1 MKKLSDKKLLKLYYD
16 VFDILQ
22 LDLFDNEETGKQ
34 EVCILDEQFTNEEL
48 IENLRKIRTQEWI
61 RFDETKKKADD
72 SDE

>member
-34 EVCILDEQFTNEEL
+34 EVCILDEQYTNEEL